1 MFETLL
7 IILILFI
14 AWFWVDTITKRE
26 KAVQIGREL
35 AQRFQL
41 QLLDDTVSCSKVWLG
56 RNTRGHVQL
65 LRIYEFEVSA
75 DSKSRLSCQLELLGS
90 QLQNWHIP
98 PYFQPLH

>member
-7 IILILFI
+7 ILLILFI
-14 AWFWVDTITKRE
+14 AWFWIDTITKRE
-26 KAVQIGREL
+26 KAIAVGREL

-56 RNTRGHVQL
+56 RNTKGRIQL
-65 LRIYEFEVSA
+65 LRIYDFEVSA
-75 DSKSRLSCQLELLGS
+75 DSKSRLSCNLELLGDK
-90 QLQNWHIP
+90 LQNWHIP